1 MKKAYIV
8 LLTLITC
15 FTACVPTDDINEY
28 SDYID
33 GATAKRTILLYFP
46 YTGDIANLSSYL
58 LNNVEDLEQGIIDEG
73 GIEDSTR
80 VLVFMATS
88 STQGSLF
95 RIRYENGSCR
105 RDTLRNYDSDTFN
118 ARSMNSQS
126 WLKYLFNQVAS
137 YAPADSFAMCVG
149 GHGMG
154 WIPKSIDSAL
164 STRTALKSVKT
175 NSAEDESPLTTYYRP
190 MPNTTRW
197 WGGTGDVMTEVATLD
212 SAIRNSNIGKLQYL
226 ILDMCYMSNIETVY
240 ELKDAASYIIAS
252 PTEISG
258 VGIPYDKVWKYLYTE
273 PLDYTGFVDDYY
285 ADITEYTTQFGYPY
299 CQLCVV
305 NTSHLDSLANI
316 MRSINANDTIFDS
329 TYTDSLQYYDGN
341 TPKRFFDLVD
351 YVDRL
356 CTSDSLKTLFKN
368 QMDLV
373 VPYKRTTAKA
383 VTALTFPSQYFDIN
397 KYSGLSISDPT
408 ENSSIQDVLNTT
420 SWYKATH

>member
-15 FTACVPTDDINEY
+15 FTACVPTDDINQY

-33 GATAKRTILLYFP
+33 GATAKKTILLYFP
-46 YTGDIANLSSYL
+46 YTGSYTSLHNEL
-58 LNNVEDLEQGIIDEG
+58 LNNIEDIEQGIIDEG

-105 RDTLRNYDSDTFN
+105 RDTLKNYGSDTFN
-118 ARSMNSQS
+118 ARRMNSRT
-126 WLKYLFNQVAS
+126 WLTYLFNQVAS
-137 YAPADSFAMCVG
+137 YSPADSFAMCVG

-154 WIPKSIDSAL
+154 WIPASVDSVL
-164 STRTALKSVKT
+164 STRSTLKSIKT
-175 NSAEDESPLTTYYRP
+175 NSEQDDNTISTCYRP

-197 WGGTGDVMTEVATLD
+197 WGGSGDMMTEVATLD
-212 SAIRNSNIGKLQYL
+212 SAIRNSNFGKLQYL
-226 ILDMCYMSNIETVY
+226 ILDMCYMANIETVY

-252 PTEISG
+252 PTEISAIG
-258 VGIPYDKVWKYLYTE
+258 VPYDKVWKYLYNE
-273 PLDYTGFVDDYY
+273 PLDYTGLVDDYY
-285 ADITEYTTQFGYPY
+285 ADITEFTSQFGSPY
-299 CQLCVV
+299 CQLSVI

-316 MRSINANDTIFDS
+316 MYSINTNDTIFDS

-341 TPKRFFDLVD
+341 SPKRFFDLVD
-351 YVDRL
+351 YVDKL

-383 VTALTFPSQYFDIN
+383 YTNVYFGRYFDIN

-408 ENSSIQDVLNTT
+408 RDSSVQAALNTT
-420 SWYKATH
+420 SWYEATH